1 MNTLSTPL
9 IYLFPYSMKQ
19 ATDRLLPA
27 NPVRQD
33 NQKTECQ
40 VGIIIR
46 KQNVTDGV
54 ANPVRQEGCKPCPAG
69 RDYNQK
75 TKRHGRGCK
84 L

>member
-1 MNTLSTPL
+1 
-9 IYLFPYSMKQ
+9 MKQ

-54 ANPVRQEGCKPCPAG
+54 ANWADENVTDRLANSDPVFIPSIFFNLKISQ
-69 RDYNQK
+69 
-75 TKRHGRGCK
+75 